1 MLRLPEALKRRLT
14 DAGMLAL
21 CTWALAAPTL
31 QIFMLEKETG
41 WALLF
46 TCLFSMI
53 FSLIVA
59 FSRRWL
65 RAGLRLILIASGLW
79 FALSSPLPQ
88 AARSLIE
95 ASASMKPAQHIIL
108 LYADLLIPLFI
119 ALLMPYIRLLMQGEP
134 SFSAPLLLVNVLM
147 IWFAGARQSVSAYI
161 PAMICIPL
169 LYAYA
174 AHTQLPV
181 INHSGPRR
189 GFVKAIPVALVI
201 ALICLIVRASF
212 RLRVCSLV

>member
-53 FSLIVA
+53 FSLIAA

-79 FALSSPLPQ
+79 AALSSPLPQ
-88 AARSLIE
+88 AARTLIE
-95 ASASMKPAQHIIL
+95 ASASLKPAQHIIL
-108 LYADLLIPLFI
+108 LYADLLIPVFI

-134 SFSAPLLLVNVLM
+134 VVTDPASFSKR
-147 IWFAGARQSVSAYI
+147 I
-161 PAMICIPL
+161 
-169 LYAYA
+169 A
-174 AHTQLPV
+174 AEVPQWGTV
-181 INHSGPRR
+181 IQRE
-189 GFVKAIPVALVI
+189 KI
-201 ALICLIVRASF
+201 
-212 RLRVCSLV
+212 SLD

>member
-53 FSLIVA
+53 FSLIAA

-79 FALSSPLPQ
+79 AALSSP
-88 AARSLIE
+88 
-95 ASASMKPAQHIIL
+95 
-108 LYADLLIPLFI
+108 
-119 ALLMPYIRLLMQGEP
+119 
-134 SFSAPLLLVNVLM
+134 
-147 IWFAGARQSVSAYI
+147 
-161 PAMICIPL
+161 C
-169 LYAYA
+169 
-174 AHTQLPV
+174 
-181 INHSGPRR
+181 PRPPGR
-189 GFVKAIPVALVI
+189 
-201 ALICLIVRASF
+201 
-212 RLRVCSLV
+212 